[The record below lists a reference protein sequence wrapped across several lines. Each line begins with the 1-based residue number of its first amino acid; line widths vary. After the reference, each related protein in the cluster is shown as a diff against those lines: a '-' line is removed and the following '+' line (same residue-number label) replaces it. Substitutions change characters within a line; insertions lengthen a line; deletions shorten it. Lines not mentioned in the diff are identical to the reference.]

1 MDQRSHVEGQRHSS
15 LCAHIYLILH
25 FQTRC
30 EQEIKKTQEDI
41 LKNAERNAAMGLG
54 PDGEPLEP
62 ARAGTSTVGSKM
74 GPPQSAAGS
83 YAAKS
88 VTPGSVMSVNS
99 KEKLALLEKER
110 DLLREEV
117 NILKASDSRVK
128 RLEEK
133 VDLLASKLHIP
144 VVAGNKGSPGAKGSP
159 GGAAR
164 SK

>member
-1 MDQRSHVEGQRHSS
+1 
-15 LCAHIYLILH
+15 
-25 FQTRC
+25 
-30 EQEIKKTQEDI
+30 
-41 LKNAERNAAMGLG
+41 MGLG

-62 ARAGTSTVGSKM
+62 ARVGTSTVGSKS
-74 GPPQSAAGS
+74 GPPQSATGS

-144 VVAGNKGSPGAKGSP
+144 VVAGNKSSPGAKGSP
-159 GGAAR
+159 GAAR

>member
-1 MDQRSHVEGQRHSS
+1 
-15 LCAHIYLILH
+15 
-25 FQTRC
+25 
-30 EQEIKKTQEDI
+30 
-41 LKNAERNAAMGLG
+41 MGLG

-62 ARAGTSTVGSKM
+62 ARVGTSTLGSKM
-74 GPPQSAAGS
+74 GPPQSATGS

-88 VTPGSVMSVNS
+88 VTPGSVLSVNT

-133 VDLLASKLHIP
+133 VDLLASKLHVP
-144 VVAGNKGSPGAKGSP
+144 VISGHKNSPGVKGSPGAKSSP
-159 GGAAR
+159 AAH
-164 SK
+164 

>member
-1 MDQRSHVEGQRHSS
+1 MH
-15 LCAHIYLILH
+15 CY
-25 FQTRC
+25 QTRC

-62 ARAGTSTVGSKM
+62 ARVGTSTVGSKM
-74 GPPQSAAGS
+74 GPPQSATGS
-83 YAAKS
+83 YVAKS
-88 VTPGSVMSVNS
+88 VTPGSVMSHNS

-144 VVAGNKGSPGAKGSP
+144 AVAGNKSSPGAKGSP
-159 GGAAR
+159 GAAR